1 MFLIVNSSKINK
13 PFKEYN
19 GKISVTMQNACE
31 MPEANAVKVA
41 EKNQCLAEKVE
52 KDSSEN
58 KWKEIFLNTHLP
70 IT

>member
-1 MFLIVNSSKINK
+1 
-13 PFKEYN
+13 
-19 GKISVTMQNACE
+19 MQKACE

-58 KWKEIFLNTHLP
+58 KWKEICLNTHLP
-70 IT
+70 IA